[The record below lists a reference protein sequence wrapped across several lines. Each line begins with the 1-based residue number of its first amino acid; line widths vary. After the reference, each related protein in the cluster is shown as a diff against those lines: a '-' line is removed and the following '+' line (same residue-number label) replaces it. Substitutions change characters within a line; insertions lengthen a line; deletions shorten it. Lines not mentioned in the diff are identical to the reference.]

1 MPRRALAWLAAA
13 GAAVAGGLA
22 VRRLRGGKESVEL
35 IYADGSTVC
44 LTDTPEDAQRLL
56 PYGRDIFHLAR
67 D

>member
-1 MPRRALAWLAAA
+1 MPRRLAWLAAG

-22 VRRLRGGKESVEL
+22 LRKLRGGKERVEL
-35 IYADGSTVC
+35 IYADGSTIC
-44 LTDTPEDAQRLL
+44 LPDTHDDAQRLL